1 MNQLITYNN
10 SNDGD
15 TCHRYTGFPLN
26 STLVSSY
33 TPDVIRNIIN
43 HAITGKPYTTAV
55 WIRINSVGIQ
65 ISAQD
70 PQIARTRIPVFIP
83 IGLVHDI
90 FMQPN
95 ISNVICIV
103 YDEVKSN
110 MKGVLLYVVHPTD
123 AHLLRDDFRI
133 AKQLSYTKS
142 MENHIIIDKHIT
154 ENNRLFSPT
163 SQKKINEIYLN
174 GKINRQ
180 QSPRR
185 IFYVRDNDISLNR
198 DSTPSAIPISLPQLS
213 YTPFKGSYHSS
224 RENSR
229 SRRHLSPRKT
239 KTGYSTNK
247 TISDNGSKYRRKY
260 RSRSPQKQVESQLPD
275 TSDSPELKQEQSNQ
289 EQEQE
294 QEQEKKQEPEQEQQQ
309 QMTAWQAARQMS
321 MAPMG
326 VYQRYVPKVIPL
338 ATGETIKTTLPSS
351 NTNGVVI
358 AHIESQQNENVQDSM
373 RSPSRSRSVSL
384 KRQDSQQQYRPL
396 SAHNADA
403 SASLIQTS
411 HHHHHHHYRRNQIN
425 DIKYSLSKPDS
436 NMYNTISHSFR
447 TRSNY
452 VTRTNNILNNNQH
465 HINDENQTKQYL
477 KQLIDDMHTMKLEMN
492 KIRLASSSFG
502 TIKGRSDSLRI
513 NLKELRNDIDAICA
527 RMAITSKISKQ

>member
-10 SNDGD
+10 ANDGD
-15 TCHRYTGFPLN
+15 TCRRYTGFPLN

-33 TPDVIRNIIN
+33 TPDTIRTIIT
-43 HAITGKPYTTAV
+43 HAITGKPYTTSV

-83 IGLVHDI
+83 IGLAHDI

-103 YDEVKSN
+103 YDEVKST

-133 AKQLSYTKS
+133 AKQLSYSKGI
-142 MENHIIIDKHIT
+142 ENQIIIDKHIP

-163 SQKKINEIYLN
+163 SQKQINEIYLN
-174 GKINRQ
+174 AKINRQ

-185 IFYVRDNDISLNR
+185 ILYVRDNDIGLNR
-198 DSTPSAIPISLPQLS
+198 DYTPTAIPISLPQLS
-213 YTPFKGSYHSS
+213 YAPFKGSYHSS

-229 SRRHLSPRKT
+229 NRRNKSPKKN
-239 KTGYSTNK
+239 KTGFSSNK
-247 TISDNGSKYRRKY
+247 PSNDSGSKNRRIY
-260 RSRSPQKQVESQLPD
+260 RSRSPQTQVESQLPD

-294 QEQEKKQEPEQEQQQ
+294 QEQQQPQQQQQQQQ
-309 QMTAWQAARQMS
+309 QMTAWQTAQQMP
-321 MAPMG
+321 MIPMG

-338 ATGETIKTTLPSS
+338 ATGETIKTTIPPS
-351 NTNGVVI
+351 NNNGLVI
-358 AHIESQQNENVQDSM
+358 AHIEPQQNENVKDSI
-373 RSPSRSRSVSL
+373 RSTSRSRSVSL

-403 SASLIQTS
+403 SATLIQS
-411 HHHHHHHYRRNQIN
+411 AHHHHHHHRRHQIN
-425 DIKYSLSKPDS
+425 DVKYSLSKPDS

-447 TRSNY
+447 TRANY
-452 VTRTNNILNNNQH
+452 ISRTNNANNNH
-465 HINDENQTKQYL
+465 YHTDDENQTKQYL
-477 KQLIDDMHTMKLEMN
+477 KQLIDDMHTMKLEMS
-492 KIRLASSSFG
+492 KIRLASSSMG
-502 TIKGRSDSLRI
+502 TTKGRSDSLRI
-513 NLKELRNDIDAICA
+513 NLTELRNDIDAICA
-527 RMAITSKISKQ
+527 RMAMTSKISKQ